1 MSHYNTTGLCPDH
14 DRPAMKAINGM
25 FLNCCAD
32 GHITCKKKCAKQAAK
47 NYDMVEAEN
56 IQLSI
61 ENAYLKE
68 ANKQLKEENKQLKET
83 KKQLTIANNLSDE
96 KYNNLLN
103 ELEKVRHENPA
114 YVLELIKHQLAT
126 Y

>member
-1 MSHYNTTGLCPDH
+1 MSHYNTNGLCPDH
-14 DRPAMKAINGM
+14 GLPAMKAINGM

-47 NYDMVEAEN
+47 NYDQAAADV
-56 IQLSI
+56 IRLT
-61 ENAYLKE
+61 LKVAKLE
-68 ANKQLKEENKQLKET
+68 EVNKQDKEIIKQLR
-83 KKQLTIANNLSDE
+83 A
-96 KYNNLLN
+96 

-114 YVLELIKHQLAT
+114 YVLELIKNQLAT